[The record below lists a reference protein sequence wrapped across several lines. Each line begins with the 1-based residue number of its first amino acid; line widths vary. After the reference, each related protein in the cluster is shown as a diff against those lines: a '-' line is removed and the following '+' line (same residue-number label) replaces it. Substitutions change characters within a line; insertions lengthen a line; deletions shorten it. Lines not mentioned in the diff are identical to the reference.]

1 MRSLDRLMRPQSIA
15 VIGGG
20 GWCANVI
27 RECEKIGFAGD
38 IWAVHPTRSEVAGIK
53 AYASIADLPS
63 APDAAFIGV
72 NRDATVGIVEQLSK
86 AGAGGAV
93 CFASGFREASAELED
108 GNSLQDSLVAAAGD
122 MPILGPN
129 CYGFVN
135 ALDGAALWPDV
146 HGAVPCA
153 TGVAFIGQSSNVAIN
168 ISMQTRGLPLAY
180 VVTCGNQAQIG
191 MAEIGEA
198 LLSDPRVTALGLH
211 IEGVNDLRAYEQ
223 LARTATRLGKPVVVM
238 KVGASD
244 QAQLATVSHTASL
257 AGSDAG
263 ARALMRRL
271 GFALADDP
279 ASFVETLKVLHVTGG
294 LPSNRILS
302 MSCSGGE
309 ASLMADLGQSLGVE
323 YPPLGQAQK
332 DALRAA
338 LGPKVALA
346 NPLDYHTYIWGD
358 EAALTA
364 CFSAGMAGGDLA
376 LGCVVLDFPRQD
388 RFDAPDWAKV
398 VEAVIATRETS
409 GRPMALLGSFAE
421 GMPEAVSE
429 RLIQNG
435 VVPLN
440 GMSDGLK
447 AIAAAAQV
455 RPMTAEPL
463 LLPNGAA
470 GEGETLDE
478 STAKAMLTE
487 HGLRIPHSKRTMT
500 AEAAAEAADVIGYP
514 VVLKGMGFAHKTEAG
529 AVRINLTSAADVRAA
544 AEAVPS
550 NDYLVEEMVTGA
562 VAELLVGV
570 LCDPVHGF
578 VLTIGAGGVMTEI
591 LQDTVSLLLPSTRE
605 DIAEALTRLRCYPL
619 LTGYRGKPAADIGA
633 IVDAVIA
640 VQSFVTAHQDRVQEI
655 EINPLLCC
663 RDKAIAVDALIRMG
677 GPQ

>member
-1 MRSLDRLMRPQSIA
+1 MRPRSIA

-20 GWCANVI
+20 AWCANVI

-38 IWAVHPTRSEVAGIK
+38 IWAVHPTRGEVAGIR
-53 AYASIADLPS
+53 AYPSIAALPS

-72 NRDATVGIVEQLSK
+72 NRDTTIGIVEQLSRV
-86 AGAGGAV
+86 GAGGAV

-108 GNSLQDSLVAAAGD
+108 GNSIQDSLVAAAGD

-146 HGAVPCA
+146 HGAGPCE

-211 IEGVNDLRAYEQ
+211 IEGVNDLRAYEK
-223 LARTATRLGKPVVVM
+223 LAFTATQLGKPVVVM
-238 KVGASD
+238 KVGSSD

-279 ASFVETLKVLHVTGG
+279 ASFVETLKVLHVAGG
-294 LPSNRILS
+294 LLSNRILS

-309 ASLMADLGQSLGVE
+309 ASLMADLGQSLGVA
-323 YPPLGQAQK
+323 YPPLAQPQK

-364 CFSAGMAGGDLA
+364 CFSAGMAVGDLA

-398 VEAVIATRETS
+398 VDAVIATREAT
-409 GRPMALLGSFAE
+409 GRPMAVLASFAE
-421 GMPEAVSE
+421 GMPEGVSE
-429 RLIQNG
+429 RLIQHG
-435 VVPLN
+435 VVPLC

-455 RPMTAEPL
+455 RPMTGEPL
-463 LLPNGAA
+463 LLPNQVTGD
-470 GEGETLDE
+470 GETLDE

-487 HGLRIPHSKRTMT
+487 HGLRISQSQRTAT
-500 AEAAAEAADVIGYP
+500 AEAAAEAADAIGYP

-529 AVRINLTSAADVRAA
+529 AVRINLTSAHEVQTA
-544 AEAVPS
+544 AEAIPC
-550 NDYLVEEMVTGA
+550 NDYLVEEMVTDA

-591 LQDTVSLLLPSTRE
+591 LQDTVSLLLPSTKD
-605 DIAEALTRLRCYPL
+605 DITEALTRLRCYPL

-633 IVDAVIA
+633 IVEAVMA
-640 VQSFVTAHQDRVQEI
+640 VQDFVTAHQDSVQEI

-663 RDKAIAVDALIRMG
+663 PDKAVAVDALIRMG
-677 GPQ
+677 GHQ